1 MQLSGRL
8 TNVPIGEL
16 LTWAHHQR
24 SSGSLVVRRSTRE
37 KRLYFRDGR
46 VVACLTD
53 EPAEFYGRLLLL
65 NGHLDERE
73 LFRCLALCRREGK
86 RLEVVLREKAILD
99 AELLKRTLRQQIE
112 EVVCDVFLWKHGLFL
127 FQADL
132 PPDHELVADPLDSVA
147 LALEGARWVD
157 ELKRIR
163 RVLLHDHVI
172 LGRGDAWPGVD
183 LPPRQRKLADQVDGE
198 RTLGEIY
205 EELKGSY
212 FRFLSAAFELH
223 RQEVV
228 QIAAAGQESHTTS
241 LELSL
246 YDLLLEQ
253 AAEEQILYSRRHFAL
268 PFDLLEGL
276 VPTWVRP
283 LSAEDWS
290 GMPEGA
296 EGFLRAIDGERRL
309 GELFSR
315 DEMERGRQADLL
327 MIQLRDGRLA
337 LLPSPLAELDAAAA
351 ARPIPEEERWWR
363 RLLGPTRARA

>member
-24 SSGSLVVRRSTRE
+24 TTGSLVVRRSTRE
-37 KRLYFRDGR
+37 KRLYFQGGR
-46 VVACLTD
+46 VVASLTD

-65 NGHLDERE
+65 NGHIDERE
-73 LFRCLALCRREGK
+73 LFRCLTLCRQEGQ
-86 RLEVVLREKAILD
+86 RLEVVLRKHAILD
-99 AELLKRTLRQQIE
+99 PELVRRTLRQQIE
-112 EVVCDVFLWKHGLFL
+112 EVVCDIFLWKHGLFL

-132 PPDHELVADPLDSVA
+132 PPEEDLVAEPLDAVA
-147 LALEGARWVD
+147 LALEGARWFD

-163 RVLLHDHVI
+163 RVLPHDHVV
-172 LGRGDAWPGVD
+172 LGRGDGWPGVD
-183 LPPRQRKLADQVDGE
+183 LPPRQRKLADLVDGE
-198 RTLGEIY
+198 RTLGELY
-205 EELKGSY
+205 EEMKGSY
-212 FRFLSAAFELH
+212 FRFLSASFELH

-268 PFDLLEGL
+268 PFDLLDGL
-276 VPTWVRP
+276 VPTWVKP

-290 GMPEGA
+290 GLPDGSEC
-296 EGFLRAIDGERRL
+296 FLRAFDGERRL
-309 GELFSR
+309 SQLFSS
-315 DEMERGRQADLL
+315 DEMERSRQADLL
-327 MIQLRDGRLA
+327 MLQLRDGRLA
-337 LLPSPLAELDAAAA
+337 LLPAPLAELDADAA
-351 ARPIPEEERWWR
+351 ARAIPEEERWWR
-363 RLLGPTRARA
+363 RLLGPTRTRG